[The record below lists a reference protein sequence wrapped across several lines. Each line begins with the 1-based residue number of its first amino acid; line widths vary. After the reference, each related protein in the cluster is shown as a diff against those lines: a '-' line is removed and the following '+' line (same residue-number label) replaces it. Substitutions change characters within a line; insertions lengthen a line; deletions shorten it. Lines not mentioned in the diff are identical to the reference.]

1 MNNSLDAIARQRM
14 EEEFGAHATEVMNAG
29 WLPPQGLQ
37 LRLQEVVPSTPSR
50 YRPEFGDPDGY
61 LQSVYRCLQQ

>member
-1 MNNSLDAIARQRM
+1 MDYSLDAIARLRM
-14 EEEFGAHATEVMNAG
+14 EEEFGTHANEVMNAG

-37 LRLQEVVPSTPSR
+37 LRLQEVVPNTSSR
-50 YRPEFGDPDGY
+50 YRPEFGDPEGY